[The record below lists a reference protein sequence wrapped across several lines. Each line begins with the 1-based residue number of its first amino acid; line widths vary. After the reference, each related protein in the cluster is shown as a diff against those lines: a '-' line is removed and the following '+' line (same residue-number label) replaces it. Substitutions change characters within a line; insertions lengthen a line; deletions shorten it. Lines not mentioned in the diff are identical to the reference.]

1 MYLCR
6 DVGIK
11 LGLGLTTGKVRWV
24 GLYVS
29 CDLVPFFRV
38 GTRHVGT
45 RYGGASM
52 LTKVRS
58 MREREREREEC
69 FGNDIRVC
77 IQKDYRHNL
86 NNKKYKNYGKIQKP
100 PLRFELM
107 TDTIKTFRKYP
118 VCSISKIV
126 LGKSTQTRLSVV
138 CI

>member
-58 MREREREREEC
+58 MRERERERE
-69 FGNDIRVC
+69 R
-77 IQKDYRHNL
+77 
-86 NNKKYKNYGKIQKP
+86 
-100 PLRFELM
+100 
-107 TDTIKTFRKYP
+107 T
-118 VCSISKIV
+118 V
-126 LGKSTQTRLSVV
+126 LGMILGYVYKK
-138 CI
+138 IIDKI

>member
-11 LGLGLTTGKVRWV
+11 LGLGLITGKVRWV

-52 LTKVRS
+52 LTKVRTKKY
-58 MREREREREEC
+58 ERERC

-77 IQKDYRHNL
+77 I
-86 NNKKYKNYGKIQKP
+86 KKII
-100 PLRFELM
+100 
-107 TDTIKTFRKYP
+107 DI
-118 VCSISKIV
+118 I
-126 LGKSTQTRLSVV
+126 
-138 CI
+138 